1 VLDTGAPISY
11 IPQVEGTPD
20 GKADDF
26 FPSFGTW
33 TTRLYF
39 NHVEFGDR
47 SFDMKFGIIPEG
59 CLLKQATPWLCGAE
73 FLKSGPIGFDI
84 SRNRL
89 HLFSNN

>member
-1 VLDTGAPISY
+1 M
-11 IPQVEGTPD
+11 PQVEGAPD
-20 GKADDF
+20 GTADDF

-33 TTRLYF
+33 TTKLYN

-47 SFDMKFGIIPEG
+47 SFDMPFGILPDG
-59 CLLKQATPWLCGAE
+59 CILKEATPWLCGAE